1 MDFSVHKS
9 QLLRMQLQRPDN
21 FFVSPSQPPHRLA
34 TNLEMAERVSYLN
47 LVRLVELKVVKPHGE
62 TAPLG
67 VAHAVGA
74 LLSIGKLLGRCTPE
88 Q

>member
-9 QLLRMQLQRPDN
+9 QLLRMQLQRPDK
-21 FFVSPSQPPHRLA
+21 FFVSPSQPPDR
-34 TNLEMAERVSYLN
+34 LEMAKRVSYLN
-47 LVRLVELKVVKPHGE
+47 LVRVVKLKVVKPHGE
-62 TAPLG
+62 TSPLG